1 MKRKLLLIS
10 SISLAVTASAQ
21 VPTYVPTT
29 GLVSWWSFSGN
40 ANDGTINN
48 NNGTNYG
55 ATLVSDRFSVANR
68 AYSFDGVHDSIV
80 VADSPTL
87 QFSTHAQS
95 FSFWLKIPSLPNP
108 VNEEAIF
115 EKMDQHLA
123 VDLSGASAQ
132 GFRIDFLPSGDIA
145 YAIRSGISSS
155 WGVCTIPHSN
165 FATNQYF
172 HIVFTNDGNTM
183 KGYCNGINISSTTI
197 PSGTAI
203 GSNSFPLL
211 IGKERWTSLGSSMDL
226 FNGIIDDIGV
236 WDRALTQTEVTQIYS
251 SNAASCTP
259 DITTALV
266 AQYDFSGNSNDV
278 SGNNNN
284 GTVHGATLVS
294 DRYGNPNSAYSFDG
308 SSSYIDVPNNN
319 SLNFSNNIS
328 FTISAWIKL
337 NGSNT
342 NYKGIVTKMDNS
354 GNGYQFVVGNNSTPD
369 VLAEEFSQGA
379 TGVGVV
385 GNQNLNDNN
394 WHNVLFIADR
404 NANTLSFYVDNVL
417 DNQTSSA
424 NVSAANINNTVNM
437 KIGVEWTM
445 VDFFNGTIDDIKIYS
460 KALTACDIDSLYN
473 IPNPTTVGIADM
485 TSASEFTIAPN
496 PFSLSTTL
504 TFTQEQP
511 NSSVKVVDVLGKE
524 VKAFVFSGKQV
535 VLDKGELTPGIYFV
549 QIMNGAKNTS
559 NKKIIIQ

>member
-1 MKRKLLLIS
+1 MKKHLLLIS
-10 SISLAVTASAQ
+10 SIALAFTASAQ
-21 VPTYVPTT
+21 VPTYVPTS

-40 ANDGTINN
+40 ANDGTTNN

-87 QFSTHAQS
+87 QFSSHAQS

-108 VNEEAIF
+108 VNEQAIF

-123 VDLSGASAQ
+123 IDLSGASAQ

-183 KGYCNGINISSTTI
+183 TGYCNGISISSTTI
-197 PSGTAI
+197 PLGTAI

-211 IGKERWTSLGSSMDL
+211 IGKERWTSGGSSMDL
-226 FNGIIDDIGV
+226 YNGIIDDIGV

-251 SNAASCTP
+251 STQTSCTP
-259 DITTALV
+259 DISTGLV
-266 AQYDFSGNSNDV
+266 AKFDFTGNANDL
-278 SGNNNN
+278 STNGNNAIVN
-284 GTVHGATLVS
+284 GATLTA
-294 DRYGNPNSAYSFDG
+294 DRFGNANCAYSFNGTSD
-308 SSSYIDVPNNN
+308 YIEIPNITAYNN
-319 SLNFSNNIS
+319 QLYTIS
-328 FTISAWIKL
+328 FWAKTSAPASSGSGGFDVNPGIISKL
-337 NGSNT
+337 SPSTTVTYDNWVFYEGNGTPGFACYATSGLGGPVFNDNT
-342 NYKGIVTKMDNS
+342 WHNIVT
-354 GNGYQFVVGNNSTPD
+354 
-369 VLAEEFSQGA
+369 
-379 TGVGVV
+379 
-385 GNQNLNDNN
+385 
-394 WHNVLFIADR
+394 
-404 NANTLSFYVDNVL
+404 
-417 DNQTSSA
+417 
-424 NVSAANINNTVNM
+424 TVNTDSVRFYLDGALSG
-437 KIGVEWTM
+437 KVVRGPNLTFNTEPIRIGRSIATYWKAYAGLIDELRI
-445 VDFFNGTIDDIKIYS
+445 FNRAIS
-460 KALTACDIDSLYN
+460 SCDVDSLYN
-473 IPNPTTVGIADM
+473 SPNPTTVGIADM

-504 TFTQEQP
+504 TFTQEQT
-511 NSSVKVVDVLGKE
+511 NSSVKVIDVLGKE

-549 QIMNGAKNTS
+549 QTMKGNKNTS